1 MSRYIQLNADIDSVP
16 MKAICSIKQP

>member
-16 MKAICSIKQP
+16 MKAICSIKQT